1 MSKNCSYSINIEN
14 LNCSYGDKVILNNI
28 NINFE
33 KNKFHSIIGPNG
45 SGKTTLLKNILRV
58 LPVENKCIYID
69 SKDVNSFKSK
79 DFAKKLSSVPQNTNI
94 DFDFSVMDIVLMGRT
109 PYLKRFE
116 SEKENDIKIVKE
128 AMEMT
133 NTWDLKDKS
142 INELSGGERQR
153 VIIARALSQE
163 SEIMLLDEPISNL
176 DIQHQIEI
184 LDTIKYL
191 NRNVT
196 IIAVLHDLN
205 LAAQY
210 SDSLILLKDGKVLSH
225 GAVEEVLTEKNIRDA
240 YNIDA
245 YIMKNPVTGKP
256 HIIPISKNFVKEELK
271 VQCL

>member
-1 MSKNCSYSINIEN
+1 
-14 LNCSYGDKVILNNI
+14 
-28 NINFE
+28 
-33 KNKFHSIIGPNG
+33 
-45 SGKTTLLKNILRV
+45 
-58 LPVENKCIYID
+58 
-69 SKDVNSFKSK
+69 VNSFKSK